1 MSEVTIYSPYEKIY
15 NYWSDPTVE
24 EIPLKLINY
33 LLLLPSKDCPNPITT
48 NDNPRARLV
57 KYLYYDE
64 PRPLD
69 KPLPSVKERLD
80 MIFDPFNPDKPS
92 NTEKGYRVFPMSNTA
107 QANTMGQTILRVVMG
122 QSSWQTPYI
131 ATLSVNFQILANYTL
146 ESNAM
151 ASVESRTYAMEQ
163 AIIQALHGVNMT
175 GVGTFMTTKSQ
186 YSYGSR
192 NTINNGSKPVSD
204 DQEMVG
210 RVLTMSFESRVMKD
224 DAQST
229 TLMTF

>member
-15 NYWSDPTVE
+15 NYWADPTVE

-92 NTEKGYRVFPMSNTA
+92 NTEKGYRVFPMSNTT

-146 ESNAM
+146 ESNTM

>member
-1 MSEVTIYSPYEKIY
+1 MSNVTIYSPYEKIY
-15 NYWSDPTVE
+15 NYWAEPSVE
-24 EIPLKLINY
+24 EIPFKLMNY
-33 LLLLPSKDCPNPITT
+33 LLLFPSKDCPNPITT

-64 PRPLD
+64 PMPLNN
-69 KPLPSVKERLD
+69 PLPSIQERRD
-80 MIFDPFNPDKPS
+80 MIFDPFNPDRPS

-107 QANTMGQTILRVVMG
+107 QANIMGQTILRIVMG

-131 ATLSVNFQILANYTL
+131 ATLSVNFQILSNYTL
-146 ESNAM
+146 ESNTM
-151 ASVESRTYAMEQ
+151 STVESRTYAMEQ

-175 GVGTFMTTKSQ
+175 GVGTFMATKSQ

-210 RVLTMSFESRVMKD
+210 RVLTMSFESRVMQD
-224 DAQST
+224 DKQT
-229 TLMTF
+229 YPNMF

>member
-146 ESNAM
+146 ESNTM

>member
-1 MSEVTIYSPYEKIY
+1 MPEVTIYSPYEKIY
-15 NYWSDPTVE
+15 NYWAEPSVE
-24 EIPLKLINY
+24 EIPFKLMNY
-33 LLLLPSKDCPNPITT
+33 LLLFPSKDCPNPITT

-64 PRPLD
+64 PMPLNN
-69 KPLPSVKERLD
+69 PLPSIQERKD
-80 MIFDPFNPDKPS
+80 MIFDPFNPDRPS
-92 NTEKGYRVFPMSNTA
+92 NTDKGYRVFPMSNTA
-107 QANTMGQTILRVVMG
+107 QANTMGQTILRIVMG
-122 QSSWQTPYI
+122 QTSWQTPYI
-131 ATLSVNFQILANYTL
+131 ATLSVNFQILSNYTL
-146 ESNAM
+146 ESNTM
-151 ASVESRTYAMEQ
+151 STVESRTYAMEQ

-210 RVLTMSFESRVMKD
+210 RVLTMSFESRVMQD
-224 DAQST
+224 DQQTYPAR
-229 TLMTF
+229 F

>member
-1 MSEVTIYSPYEKIY
+1 MSNVTIYSPYEKIY
-15 NYWSDPTVE
+15 NYWAEPSVE
-24 EIPLKLINY
+24 EIPFKLMNY
-33 LLLLPSKDCPNPITT
+33 LLLFPSKDCPNPITT
-48 NDNPRARLV
+48 NDNPRVRLV

-64 PRPLD
+64 PMPLNN
-69 KPLPSVKERLD
+69 PLPSIQERRD
-80 MIFDPFNPDKPS
+80 MIFDPFNPDRPS

-107 QANTMGQTILRVVMG
+107 QANIMGQTILRIVMG

-131 ATLSVNFQILANYTL
+131 ATLSVNFQILSNYTL
-146 ESNAM
+146 ESNTM
-151 ASVESRTYAMEQ
+151 STVESRTYAMEQ

-210 RVLTMSFESRVMKD
+210 RVLTMSFESRVMQD
-224 DAQST
+224 DKQT
-229 TLMTF
+229 YPNMF

>member
-15 NYWSDPTVE
+15 NYWAEPSVE
-24 EIPLKLINY
+24 EIPFKLMNY
-33 LLLLPSKDCPNPITT
+33 LLLFPSKDCPNPITT

-64 PRPLD
+64 PMPLNN
-69 KPLPSVKERLD
+69 PLPSIQERKD
-80 MIFDPFNPDKPS
+80 MIFDPFHPDRPS
-92 NTEKGYRVFPMSNTA
+92 NTKKGYRVFPMSNTA
-107 QANTMGQTILRVVMG
+107 QANTMGQTILRIVMG
-122 QSSWQTPYI
+122 QTSWQTPYI
-131 ATLSVNFQILANYTL
+131 ATLSVNFQILSNYTL
-146 ESNAM
+146 ESNTM
-151 ASVESRTYAMEQ
+151 STVESRTYAMEQ

-210 RVLTMSFESRVMKD
+210 RVLTMSFESRVMQD
-224 DAQST
+224 DNQTYPAR
-229 TLMTF
+229 F